1 MSILSIENPYKELI
15 EFKNKIHNICIEGDY
30 DKLPT
35 LFENDKD
42 EFDELYDKFRE
53 ESWNNI
59 EKFEET
65 RNFNLIKHTMDII
78 EIMYFTYIEF
88 RDLCIDTKPKILQ
101 KSKRNYICF
110 IWICGKIRT
119 LMLSII
125 YMNHDLKEIQ
135 KINNNDPF
143 DIDDIITVY

>member
-1 MSILSIENPYKELI
+1 MSILSIENPCKELI

-35 LFENDKD
+35 LFESNSDT
-42 EFDELYDKFRE
+42 FYELSIKFQE

-78 EIMYFTYIEF
+78 EIMYFTYMEF
-88 RDLCIDTKPKILQ
+88 RELCMDTKPKILQ
-101 KSKRNYICF
+101 KSMRNCMYF
-110 IWICGKIRT
+110 ILNFGKIRV
-119 LMLSII
+119 LMLNII
-125 YMNHDLKEIQ
+125 NMNHYINKIQ
-135 KINNNDPF
+135 NINNDDPF
-143 DIDDIITVY
+143 DIIDIVPI